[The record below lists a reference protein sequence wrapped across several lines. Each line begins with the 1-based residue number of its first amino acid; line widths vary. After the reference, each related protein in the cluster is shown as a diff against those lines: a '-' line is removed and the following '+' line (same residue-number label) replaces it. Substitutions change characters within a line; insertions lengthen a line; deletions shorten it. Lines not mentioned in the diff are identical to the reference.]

1 VIIERFFQTGRPFL
15 VGVCLLVGL
24 EGAVG
29 DLKVTL
35 IVELLALLLESVV
48 EGALTRGGDLV
59 GYPILRA
66 GTLG

>member
-1 VIIERFFQTGRPFL
+1 ML
-15 VGVCLLVGL
+15 V
-24 EGAVG
+24 GAVG

-35 IVELLALLLESVV
+35 IGKLLLALLLLEGVV

-66 GTLG
+66 GTLGRKKLGLLLVQD